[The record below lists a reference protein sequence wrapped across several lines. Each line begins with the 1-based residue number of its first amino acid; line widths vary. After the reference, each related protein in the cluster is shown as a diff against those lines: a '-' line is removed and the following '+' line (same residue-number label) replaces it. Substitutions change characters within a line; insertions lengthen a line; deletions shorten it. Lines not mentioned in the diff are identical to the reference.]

1 MSEPSMVSFGE
12 LELGFGYE
20 LSLIPDL
27 NNKQQAFDCV
37 LAGCIPQECLMVTA
51 PESGLFPR
59 VECGLRVLVRI
70 RLPSG
75 VALFPTT
82 ILFISE
88 TPTLIVYLYYPRDIK
103 FKRVRAARV
112 AISLPVLV
120 NNKNDENIFAVGCK
134 VVDISTSG
142 ARIES
147 TESIGNSGDVI
158 EVKGKF
164 LVGNIARMVAVKCV
178 IRAERPRLSYG
189 VEFVEEDEDKLLVLL
204 GFIFQSLAFNNAQ
217 AVV

>member
-20 LSLIPDL
+20 LFLIPDL
-27 NNKQQAFDCV
+27 NNKAQVFDCV

-51 PESGLFPR
+51 PASGLFPR

-82 ILFISE
+82 VLFISE
-88 TPTLIVYLYYPRDIK
+88 TPTLIVYLDYPRDIK
-103 FKRVRAARV
+103 FKRVQT
-112 AISLPVLV
+112 SLPVLV
-120 NNKNDENIFAVGCK
+120 NNNADEKIYAVGGT

-147 TESIGNSGDVI
+147 TQSLGAIGDTI
-158 EVKGKF
+158 EFKGKF
-164 LVGNIARMVAVKCV
+164 LIATITRMVSIKCV
-178 IRAERPRLSYG
+178 IRAEKPRFTYG
-189 VEFVEEDEDKLLVLL
+189 VEFAEDDEDKLLILL

-217 AVV
+217 SVV

>member
-20 LSLIPDL
+20 LFLIPDL
-27 NNKQQAFDCV
+27 NNKAQVFDCV

-51 PESGLFPR
+51 PASGMFPR

-70 RLPSG
+70 RLSSG

-82 ILFISE
+82 VLFISE
-88 TPTLIVYLYYPRDIK
+88 TPTLIVYLDYPRDIK

-112 AISLPVLV
+112 ETSLPVLV
-120 NNKNDENIFAVGCK
+120 NNKMDEKIFAVGGK
-134 VVDISTSG
+134 VVDISTTG

-147 TESIGNSGDVI
+147 TESLGAIGDAI
-158 EVKGKF
+158 EIKGKF
-164 LVGNIARMVAVKCV
+164 LIGSISRMVTIKCV
-178 IRAERPRLSYG
+178 IRAEKPRFTYG
-189 VEFVEEDEDKLLVLL
+189 VEFSEDDEDKLLVLL
-204 GFIFQSLAFNNAQ
+204 GFIFQSMAFNSAQ
-217 AVV
+217 SVV

>member
-1 MSEPSMVSFGE
+1 MSEPSMVSFSE

-20 LSLIPDL
+20 LFLIPDL
-27 NNKQQAFDCV
+27 NNKQQLFDCV
-37 LAGCIPQECLMVTA
+37 LAGCIPEECLMVTA
-51 PESGLFPR
+51 PASGLFPR
-59 VECGLRVLVRI
+59 VDCGQRVLVRI

-88 TPTLIVYLYYPRDIK
+88 TPTLIVYLDYPRDIK

-112 AISLPVLV
+112 FVSLPVLM
-120 NNKNDENIFAVGCK
+120 NSQSDESVFAVAGK
-134 VVDISTSG
+134 IVDVSTTG
-142 ARIES
+142 ARIEA
-147 TESIGNSGDVI
+147 TDRLGGVGDII

-164 LVGNIARMVAVKCV
+164 QVGNMVRMLSINCV
-178 IRAERPRLSYG
+178 IREEKNPKTYG
-189 VEFVEEDEDKLLVLL
+189 VEFCEQNEEKLLVLL
-204 GFIFQSLAFNNAQ
+204 GFIYQSMAFNHAQ